1 MRPSGLT
8 SSVVSSSEVDLL
20 ALTHGVDLDIE
31 LEGGGANHFVT
42 YNKAQDLTIF
52 KELGVV
58 APADTMKPS
67 TQIRFTV

>member
-31 LEGGGANHFVT
+31 LEGGGQTTSFHIT
-42 YNKAQDLTIF
+42 RHKI
-52 KELGVV
+52 
-58 APADTMKPS
+58 
-67 TQIRFTV
+67 